1 MDRRLD
7 STDRR
12 LLSLLRRN
20 ARTPT
25 ASLARELG
33 VARTTVVD
41 RIARLEREGVVAG
54 YGVRLGQRLARA
66 GVLAFSGLCVNAK
79 KVDSVIEALTSLPEV
94 HEVSAVS
101 GQYDY
106 FAMLRCESHE
116 QHDRVLDFIGKMD
129 GILQTTTSVVLSR
142 RVDRGVLPATEER
155 RSVSPGRLRQ

>member
-7 STDRR
+7 STDRH

-25 ASLARELG
+25 ASLARQLG
-33 VARTTVVD
+33 IARTTVVD

-54 YGVRLGQRLARA
+54 YGVRLGQRLVKA
-66 GVLAFSGLCVNAK
+66 GVLAFSGLSVNAK
-79 KVDSVIEALTSLPEV
+79 KVESVIEALGRLPEV

-106 FAMLRCESHE
+106 FALLRCETHE
-116 QHDRVLDFIGKMD
+116 QLDRVLDHIGKMD
-129 GILQTTTSVVLSR
+129 GILNTTTSVVLSR
-142 RVDRGVLPATEER
+142 RVDRGGFSGTADL
-155 RSVSPGRLRQ
+155 